1 MFRKLAS
8 LLGLKSASASA
19 SGLEGQRSLAPYKQP
34 EINFIYNL
42 LFCDDL
48 SLFELKNGEPPTYWH
63 LALFSQPPD
72 VEAIRNIAEN
82 QDEESRIRA
91 LAYNWL
97 REHGHSVPSRQL
109 LGVIVEVPVAG
120 GLDTLAAY
128 PDGRVRYINHTGKL
142 AVFEGGV
149 ELLDAKAKSLV
160 ASAIPAVNTMGPWE
174 EKRLPPPT
182 KGNVRMTF
190 LVSDGLYLG
199 QGPFALMEKEPLA
212 APVIQN
218 AGGLLQIV
226 MHLSTKS
233 TSPDLP
239 DPMKN

>member
-19 SGLEGQRSLAPYKQP
+19 NDLAEQKSPAPYKQA

-48 SLFELKNGEPPTYWH
+48 SLFELQNGEPPTYWQ

-72 VEAIRNIAEN
+72 VEAIRHIAEN

-91 LAYNWL
+91 VAYNWL
-97 REHGHSVPSRQL
+97 REHGHPVPSRQL

-149 ELLDAKAKSLV
+149 EQLEAKAKALV
-160 ASAIPAVNTMGPWE
+160 ASAIPAVNNMGPWE
-174 EKRLPPPT
+174 ERRLPPPS

-226 MHLSTKS
+226 MNLSTQS
-233 TSPDLP
+233 QATDSSDTS
-239 DPMKN
+239 KN

>member
-8 LLGLKSASASA
+8 LLGLKSVAASA
-19 SGLEGQRSLAPYKQP
+19 SGLDKQGSPAPYKQA

-48 SLFELKNGEPPTYWH
+48 SLFELKNGEPPTYWQ

-72 VEAIRNIAEN
+72 VEAIRHIAEN

-91 LAYNWL
+91 IAYNWL
-97 REHGHSVPSRQL
+97 REHGHPVPSRQL
-109 LGVIVEVPVAG
+109 FGVIVEVPVAG

-142 AVFEGGV
+142 AVFEAGV
-149 ELLDAKAKSLV
+149 EQLEAKAKSLV
-160 ASAIPAVNTMGPWE
+160 ASAIPAVDNMGPWDK
-174 EKRLPPPT
+174 KRLPPPA
-182 KGNVRMTF
+182 KEIVRMTF
-190 LVSDGLYLG
+190 LVSDGLYFG

-226 MHLSTKS
+226 MNLSTKS
-233 TSPDLP
+233 QATGSSDAT
-239 DPMKN
+239 KN